1 MKPQDE
7 PRQRLLE
14 AAGEIFSERGFE
26 AATVRR
32 ICQRA
37 NVNVAAVSYYFRDK
51 EHLYMATVKEAAC
64 SVPLELRDRPWP
76 ADAPPADKLRIFIR
90 TMLAHLMNPDKPAW
104 HTRIMMRELAQPTQ
118 ACTEWVRD
126 YIAPTAAVLNEILA
140 EMLPVE
146 LPRWKRFMV
155 AFSIVGQCLYY
166 LQNRPVAKLLI
177 GEEDYHWFDEAR
189 IADHI
194 AQFSL
199 AALGVAKPQVAVVE
213 E

>member
-1 MKPQDE
+1 MKPTDE

-26 AATVRR
+26 GATVRQ

-37 NVNVAAVSYYFRDK
+37 AVNLAAVSYYFRDK

-64 SVPLELRDRPWP
+64 AMPLQLRDRPWP
-76 ADAPPADKLRIFIR
+76 TDLPASDKLRLFIR
-90 TMLAHLMNPDKPAW
+90 TMLAHLMDKNKPAW
-104 HTRIMMRELAQPTQ
+104 HTRIMMRELAHPTQ
-118 ACTEWVRD
+118 ACTDWVRD

-140 EMLPVE
+140 ELLPTD

-166 LQNRPVAKLLI
+166 LQNRPVAKLLV
-177 GEEDYHWFDEAR
+177 GDDDYHWFDEER

-199 AALGVAKPQVAVVE
+199 AALGVAKPQMAVVE